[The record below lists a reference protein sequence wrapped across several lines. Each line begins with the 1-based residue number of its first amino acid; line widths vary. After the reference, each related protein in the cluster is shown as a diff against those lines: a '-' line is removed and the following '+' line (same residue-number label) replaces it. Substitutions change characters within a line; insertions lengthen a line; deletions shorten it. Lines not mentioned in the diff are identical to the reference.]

1 MQFSTARH
9 TRETRTMTYVIA
21 EPCIGTKDT
30 ACVDACPVDCI
41 HPKKDSP
48 AHAEEEMLYI
58 DPVECID
65 CGACVPVC
73 PVSAIFALDDLPEKW
88 ASFTAVSYTHLRAHE
103 TGRNLVCR
111 LLLEK

>member
-1 MQFSTARH
+1 MA
-9 TRETRTMTYVIA
+9 YVIA

-41 HPKKDSP
+41 HPKKDEP
-48 AHAEEEMLYI
+48 NHAEAEMLYI

-88 ASFTAVSYTHLRAHE
+88 AEFTAEER
-103 TGRNLVCR
+103 R
-111 LLLEK
+111 LLRPVEHGTAAVLSRQMSVYSSGR